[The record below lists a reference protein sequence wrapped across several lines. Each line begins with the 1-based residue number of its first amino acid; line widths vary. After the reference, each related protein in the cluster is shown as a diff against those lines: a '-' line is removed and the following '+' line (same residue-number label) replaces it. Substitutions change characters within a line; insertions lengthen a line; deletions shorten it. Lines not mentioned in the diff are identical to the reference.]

1 MKAAQIRELGA
12 VDAEPLFRL
21 RRHALLDAPLAFAA
35 CPEDDLA
42 TSVAA
47 VRELLSRGRG
57 SAVFGAFHPE
67 LVGMLGLYRDRHVKA
82 AHKVHLW
89 GMYVRPDVRRRG
101 LGRRLLDAALERTR
115 TMIGASSVRL
125 SVSEAAGEAKRLYE
139 RAGFRV
145 WGIEPEALR
154 YAGQSAREYYMIL
167 PLMPDRTGPIDPS

>member
-89 GMYVRPDVRRRG
+89 GMGP
-101 LGRRLLDAALERTR
+101 
-115 TMIGASSVRL
+115 MFGAEASAVGCLTQRL
-125 SVSEAAGEAKRLYE
+125 SVPGR
-139 RAGFRV
+139 
-145 WGIEPEALR
+145 
-154 YAGQSAREYYMIL
+154 
-167 PLMPDRTGPIDPS
+167 